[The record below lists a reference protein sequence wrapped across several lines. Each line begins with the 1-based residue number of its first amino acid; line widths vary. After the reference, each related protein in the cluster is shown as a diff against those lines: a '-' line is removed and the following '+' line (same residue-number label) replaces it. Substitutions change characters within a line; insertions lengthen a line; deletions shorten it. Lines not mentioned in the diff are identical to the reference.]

1 MPLAQEILSTLV
13 QAGYKLLII
22 AIILAAGWAVG
33 RVVGYAVRKI
43 TQRMGA
49 DSVFRKTAIG
59 RAIIK
64 SGFTA
69 STFSE
74 LLAKWI
80 VYIAAMLI
88 ALESLGLPVVSNAV
102 GTFLD
107 FLPNLA
113 AAIIIL
119 MVGFVLSD
127 WFGEFVKREI
137 PEEQRQVLYLN
148 TAAELLKIVL
158 YFLTITIVLKEIGV
172 DVTILYIVTQ
182 ALAWGIAIS
191 VGVIVGIVVGWVL
204 KDRIKTIIS

>member
-74 LLAKWI
+74 SLAKWI

>member
-1 MPLAQEILSTLV
+1 MPLLQEIITILA

-22 AIILAAGWAVG
+22 AIILAVGWAIGRGVG
-33 RVVGYAVRKI
+33 FAVRKI
-43 TQRMGA
+43 SQRLGA
-49 DSVFRKTAIG
+49 DSVFRKTAVG

-64 SGFTA
+64 SGYTA

-74 LLAKWI
+74 SIAKWI
-80 VYIAAMLI
+80 VYIAAVLI
-88 ALESLGLPVVSNAV
+88 ALESIGLVIVSSAV
-102 GTFLD
+102 ATFLD
-107 FLPNLA
+107 FLPTLA
-113 AAIIIL
+113 GAIVIL
-119 MVGFVLSD
+119 MVGLVLSD

-137 PEEQRQVLYLN
+137 PQEQRQTLYLN

-191 VGVIVGIVVGWVL
+191 VGVIVGIVVGWAL
-204 KDRIKTIIS
+204 KVRIKNILS